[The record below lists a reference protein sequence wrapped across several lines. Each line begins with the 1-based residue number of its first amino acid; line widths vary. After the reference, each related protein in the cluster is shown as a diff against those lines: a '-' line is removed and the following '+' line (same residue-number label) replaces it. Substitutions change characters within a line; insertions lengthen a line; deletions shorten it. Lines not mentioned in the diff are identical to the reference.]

1 MSSRSGRER
10 AYLCQQGNNKGAL
23 FPEGQIGMFVIYYN
37 DIYSV
42 VSLRSNV
49 GNVSK
54 YIAIRSAVLSFC
66 LIFKCAC
73 MSLFTCTCHVH
84 TGLHAFINVYV
95 YFTLLVPKVVFLKVT
110 SVLS

>member
-1 MSSRSGRER
+1 MGERELTCVNREIIRGRYSQKERSG
-10 AYLCQQGNNKGAL
+10 C
-23 FPEGQIGMFVIYYN
+23 FVIYYN

-95 YFTLLVPKVVFLKVT
+95 YFTLFVPKVVFLKVT